1 MMTPQSRIKVVHIVT
16 RMNTGGVAVL
26 VSELITGLDPQQFDV
41 QLITGKCSIGEEDY
55 LHAQGLQFG
64 EISIPSMSRAL
75 SPYSDL
81 KSFLLLLK
89 YLRQIKPDIVHTH
102 TSKAGFLGRIAAKI
116 AVPNAKVV
124 HTFHGHLLHGYF
136 SNTAATFLKIT
147 ERSLAKISDLLISMG
162 NEVQKNLLAA
172 KIGNSTQFVVAFPGV
187 RIKQPNLE
195 NPSAVKFKSEHAKE
209 VIFTFV
215 GRVSPIKRCDRI
227 LALASM
233 KEIRDESVHFL
244 IIGDG
249 ELRESLEVQSYGLPI
264 TYIGWE
270 SHTEDWL
277 AVSDVAILLSDNEA
291 VPLAMIEA
299 GFAGLPVIATNVGSM
314 ADVITNKENGF
325 LVEQIVDEI
334 AEKTLLLAR
343 NEALRIQLGLN
354 GKDLATK
361 HFSIEAMI
369 SSHQEIYSQL
379 MSSPD

>member
-1 MMTPQSRIKVVHIVT
+1 MMTTRSKIKVVHIVT

-26 VSELITGLDPQQFDV
+26 VSDLITGLDPDKFDV
-41 QLITGKCSIGEEDY
+41 QLISGKCSNGEEDY
-55 LHAQGLQFG
+55 IHAQGLQLG
-64 EISIPSMSRAL
+64 EISIASMSRAL

-81 KSFLLLLK
+81 KSFLLILK
-89 YLRQIKPDIVHTH
+89 YLRQLEPDIVHTH
-102 TSKAGFLGRIAAKI
+102 TSKAGLLGRIAAKI

-136 SNTAATFLKIT
+136 SNTSASLLKIT
-147 ERSLAKISDLLISMG
+147 ERLLAKISDLLISMG
-162 NEVQKNLLAA
+162 NEVKKNLLEA
-172 KIGNSTQFVVAFPGV
+172 KIGNSAQFVVAFPGV
-187 RIKQPNLE
+187 KIRQPNLE
-195 NPSAVKFKSEHAKE
+195 NPNALKFKSEHAKE

-227 LALASM
+227 LAIASM
-233 KEIRDESVHFL
+233 KEIRDEAVHFL

-249 ELRESLEVQSYGLPI
+249 ELRESLEIQSYGLPI

-270 SHTEDWL
+270 SRTEDWL
-277 AVSDVAILLSDNEA
+277 AVSDAAILLSDNEA

-314 ADVITNKENGF
+314 ADVITNEENGF

-334 AEKTLLLAR
+334 AEKILLLAR
-343 NEALRIQLGLN
+343 NESLRLQLGLK
-354 GKDLATK
+354 GKDFATK
-361 HFSIEAMI
+361 RFSVEAMI

-379 MSSPD
+379 MGRFS